1 MVELD
6 NITANEVA
14 ALLARVVPRGQT
26 EADRLAALI
35 RHLSRAP
42 LRHDRDILGG

>member
-1 MVELD
+1 MVELT
-6 NITANEVA
+6 NAEGSEIATF
-14 ALLARVVPRGQT
+14 LARVVPRGHE

-35 RHLSRAP
+35 RYVSRAP